1 MSLIKLICYG
11 KSAAN
16 GECRRCDE
24 RLILIDRK
32 LCWGF
37 AAQWGYMCV
46 CVCVCVCVSV
56 FHSHPILTYVT
67 QHGFLWS
74 YNRDALAHEP

>member
-16 GECRRCDE
+16 GGCRRCDE
-24 RLILIDRK
+24 RLVLIDRK

-37 AAQWGYMCV
+37 AAQWGCREEKKKV
-46 CVCVCVCVSV
+46 QRDAEW
-56 FHSHPILTYVT
+56 ILTR
-67 QHGFLWS
+67 HI
-74 YNRDALAHEP
+74 